1 MPSNQHYTELKL
13 SKIDINLE
21 NIRKGALRRRASNT
35 NTQSLTAGHEANKEK
50 KNLYMPIKKK
60 TKEPEGTQQIPS

>member
-21 NIRKGALRRRASNT
+21 NIRKGALRRRGSNT
-35 NTQSLTAGHEANKEK
+35 NTQSLTAGHKANKEK
-50 KNLYMPIKKK
+50 KKSLYAY
-60 TKEPEGTQQIPS
+60 